1 MKTLICG
8 LALLAVAATA
18 SAAVELQTSH
28 LVEQFSYSQVQM
40 PPLPPQ
46 YQNHCDTVNGHY
58 VCADRCGASYQVYYC
73 PNGGANGCCHVG
85 LGYCD
90 ASGKLRCAASSFDA
104 RLIR

>member
-8 LALLAVAATA
+8 VVLLAVTATA
-18 SAAVELQTSH
+18 GAAVELQASPV
-28 LVEQFSYSQVQM
+28 VEQFSYSRGPM

-58 VCADRCGASYQVYYC
+58 VCADRCGTDYQVYYC
-73 PNGGANGCCHVG
+73 SNSATGCCHVG

-90 ASGKLRCAASSFDA
+90 AGGKLRCASSSFDA
-104 RLIR
+104 RLR